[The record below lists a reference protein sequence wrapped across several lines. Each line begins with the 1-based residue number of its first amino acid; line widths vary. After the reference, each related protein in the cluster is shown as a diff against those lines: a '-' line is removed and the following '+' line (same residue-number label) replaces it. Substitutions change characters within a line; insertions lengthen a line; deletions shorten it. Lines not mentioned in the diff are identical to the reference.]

1 MRTIHHSSFVVCRSR
16 RQRGFTLV
24 ELLVVITIIGMLMA
38 MLFPAAGQ
46 VRDTVRL
53 ATCANQLKNIAT
65 AIKTYQSTQDNAFP
79 CGLPSCVKPE
89 NQWKTGGVS
98 SGAICMGPNWA
109 TLILTQL
116 DERPRADAVNRC
128 LQSDDCGN
136 VCESVPKLSGAG
148 SAFGTTPR
156 IFICDAAPAMSPNER
171 LNGDNEGAWGL
182 NGLSKGNYAACFG
195 SGTFEDA
202 LTRNSNPLTLSEKE
216 KKRGVFTV
224 VNISRPGGIN
234 NFAATSASDKR
245 VQGGWKTG
253 HKQGVK
259 RVGDGVSR
267 TMLLSEVIGYDSASD
282 GRGVW
287 ANASMGASI
296 FTAKT
301 TPNADPNVNKLN
313 MDHIPICDQSIP
325 ENDPFKLKC
334 QKVRDAKAQFWAAAR
349 SGHAEGVNAAYCD
362 THVEFKSN
370 QIDISVWQAIAT
382 ANGNETVTE

>member
-1 MRTIHHSSFVVCRSR
+1 MRTIHHSSLIVHRSR
-16 RQRGFTLV
+16 RPRGFTLV

-53 ATCANQLKNIAT
+53 ATCANKLKNIAT
-65 AIKTYQSTQDNAFP
+65 AIKTYQSTQDNAYP
-79 CGLPSCVKPE
+79 CGLPSCVKPDK
-89 NQWKTGGVS
+89 QWITGGAR

-109 TLILTQL
+109 ALILTQL
-116 DERPRADAVNRC
+116 DERPRADIVNRC
-128 LQSDDCGN
+128 LQSEDCGN
-136 VCESVPKLSGAG
+136 VCDSVPKVQGGG
-148 SAFGTTPR
+148 SAFGTTPS
-156 IFICDAAPAMSPNER
+156 IFVCDAAPAMSPNEK
-171 LNGDNEGAWGL
+171 LNGDMDGAWGL
-182 NGLSKGNYAACFG
+182 DGLSKGNYAACFG
-195 SGTFEDA
+195 AGTFEDA
-202 LTRNSNPLTLSEKE
+202 LTRDANPRTLSEKQ

-224 VNISRPGGIN
+224 VNVSRPGGIN
-234 NFAATSASDKR
+234 NFAATSANDKR

-253 HKQGVK
+253 HKQGTK
-259 RVGDGVSR
+259 LVGDGVSR

-287 ANASMGASI
+287 SNASMGASV

-301 TPNADPNVNKLN
+301 TPNADGAVNKQN
-313 MDHIPICDQSIP
+313 MDHIPICDTSIP

-370 QIDISVWQAIAT
+370 QIDITVWQAIAT
-382 ANGNETVTE
+382 ANGSETVTE